1 MIDRRRFLARGLSGG
16 LALPLIGAATGVYA
30 IGVEPNFILRVK
42 RYSLTPPGWPA
53 SFRLRFAVISDIHAG
68 EPFMGAA
75 RIRRIAEAANALDPD
90 AILLLGDYNAGHFFV
105 TRAVEPQQIGEAFS
119 VLRAPLGCF
128 AILGNHDWWHGPL
141 LTSPSDG
148 TVAIRRALRQAG
160 IVVLEND
167 AVALAKDGQRFWIVG
182 LADQLIDAMAQ
193 IDANARKLGGDD
205 LDGALAQV
213 SDDAPAI
220 LLAHEPFVFSTVPD
234 RVALTLCGHT
244 HGGQVNLPLLG
255 PVVGDLRFGPKHV
268 YGHVAQDGRHMI
280 ISGGLGESV
289 APVRL
294 LRPPEIVEIEL
305 GAPADEAALSP
316 GF

>member
-1 MIDRRRFLARGLSGG
+1 MIDRRRFLAGGLSGG
-16 LALPLIGAATGVYA
+16 VAFPLIGAATGVYA
-30 IGVEPNFILRVK
+30 IGVEPNFILQVR
-42 RYSLTPPGWPA
+42 RYCLTPAGWPA
-53 SFRLRFAVISDIHAG
+53 GLRLRFAVISDLHAG

-75 RIRRIAEAANALDPD
+75 RIRRIAEAANALNPD
-90 AILLLGDYNAGHFFV
+90 AVLLLGDYNAGHFFV
-105 TRAVEPQQIGEAFS
+105 TRAVEPQEIGEAVS
-119 VLRAPLGCF
+119 VLRAPLGCY

-167 AVALAKDGQRFWIVG
+167 AVALAKASHKFWIVG
-182 LADQLIDAMAQ
+182 LGDQLMDARAQ
-193 IDANARKLGGDD
+193 IDANATKIGGDD
-205 LDGALAQV
+205 LDGALAKL

-220 LLAHEPFVFSTVPD
+220 LLAHEPFIYPAVPE

-255 PVVGDLRFGPKHV
+255 PVVGDLRFGPEYV
-268 YGHVAQDGRHMI
+268 YGHVVQGGRHMI
-280 ISGGLGESV
+280 ISGGLGESIV
-289 APVRL
+289 PVRL
-294 LRPPEIVEIEL
+294 LRPPEIVEVEL
-305 GAPADEAALSP
+305 GAPADETTRLS